1 MDLILR
7 NIKQLILPQKK
18 LWKIKRVKNAS
29 LFVKKGKIVAAGSNE
44 SSYLQLK
51 KNLQDDWQSFLAN
64 TDVLDCSEKIV
75 TPGLVDPHTHSVFG
89 ATRQN
94 EFKMRSEGK
103 SYLEIAEAGGGIRYS
118 VRQLRKLSE
127 KKLVETTLPFL
138 DRFLE
143 LGTTTVEVKSG
154 YGLSLKD
161 EIKMLKVIRR
171 LNASHKIT
179 LIPTFLGAHE
189 VPDEYRDNREKYIDI
204 ITNEM
209 IPEVAENR
217 LAEFCDIFTE
227 TGVFTIAESEK
238 ILGVAQDYGLKIKMH
253 VEEFTD
259 IGGAELA
266 GKLGAISADHLEC
279 VSDAGIKSM
288 KNGGTVP
295 VLLPG
300 TALFLGLKNYP
311 PARKMIAEGLPVA
324 LGTDFNPGSSFTQ
337 SLPLMMTIACTQMK
351 MTPDEAFYAVTVNSA
366 KAVAREGLGS
376 LEVGSV
382 ADFVVWDAKDLETLP
397 YYFGGNL
404 VEKTYKN
411 GELVYSKK

>member
-279 VSDAGIKSM
+279 VSDAGIESM

-311 PARKMIAEGLPVA
+311 PARKMIAEALPVA

-366 KAVAREGLGS
+366 KAVAREGLGT